1 MRISAASRLDGKR
14 CRIAAS
20 CRRRSCYVQA
30 RRLHM
35 RHRTRQV
42 DPERDQC
49 EPYSAMPDSI
59 PRLPDWP
66 PVWMPQEDGLAMTA
80 LARVMSQY
88 LRGDPLWD
96 GPRTVA
102 AMRNMLSR
110 EDSSICPMPVRS

>member
-1 MRISAASRLDGKR
+1 
-14 CRIAAS
+14 
-20 CRRRSCYVQA
+20 
-30 RRLHM
+30 
-35 RHRTRQV
+35 
-42 DPERDQC
+42 
-49 EPYSAMPDSI
+49 MPDSS
-59 PRLPDWP
+59 PGLPDWP

-110 EDSSICPMPVRS
+110 GR

>member
-1 MRISAASRLDGKR
+1 MRISATSRLDGKR

-20 CRRRSCYVQA
+20 CRRRSCSVQA

-35 RHRTRQV
+35 RCRTRQV
-42 DPERDQC
+42 DSERDQC
-49 EPYSAMPDSI
+49 ESYSAMPGSSSG
-59 PRLPDWP
+59 LPDWP
-66 PVWMPQEDGLAMTA
+66 PVWMPQEHGPTMTA
-80 LARVMSQY
+80 LTLVMSQY

-110 EDSSICPMPVRS
+110 GR